1 MDHGGSAMKLILIVF
16 NFIYDEPIRAMIE
29 RLKFP
34 GFTEVH
40 GVFGTGESGKR
51 FGTHAF
57 PGHDTMLLTVV
68 PEHQVAPLLDEIV
81 QFKRG
86 LADRARRH
94 GGIKAFVLPVEQMV

>member
-1 MDHGGSAMKLILIVF
+1 MKLVLIVF

-29 RLKFP
+29 RLRIP

-40 GVFGTGESGKR
+40 RVFGTGESGKH

-57 PGHDTMLLTVV
+57 PGHDTMLLAVV
-68 PEHQVAPLLDEIV
+68 SEERVGSFLDEIV